1 MSFIVIVLILLPL
14 AFAAGW
20 WCARRWGGGALGGRS
35 DELSSDYFR
44 GLNYLLNEEQDK
56 AIEVFLR
63 LAEYNRDAVETHL
76 ALGSLYRRRGEV
88 DRAIR
93 LHQHLVSRPGLS
105 NEIKT
110 LGLMELGDD
119 YMRAGLLDRAES
131 LFSDLVALQAH
142 APSALRQLIGIY
154 QHERD
159 WNKAIEQ
166 ARLLEKATGESEA
179 VLIAQFYC
187 ELADQYRLQGQFDTA
202 RGYIRQAFENDA
214 HCIRALLASAVM
226 DVSEQAYARAIET
239 YQQALDI
246 DLAFVPQ
253 VLPSLQSAYA
263 QLQAPV
269 EAARYYDELL
279 GRYQGISLVLA
290 RVELYRQQEGEA
302 AAQAFLTRQLRA
314 RPTVRGLMALI
325 DASMERLDG
334 EILANFT
341 ILHDLMR
348 KLLEG
353 QMKYRCTRCGF
364 GAKAHHW
371 QCPGCKSWSTI
382 RPILGVANE

>member
-1 MSFIVIVLILLPL
+1 MSWMLLSLAVPL

-20 WCARRWGGGALGGRS
+20 WCARRWPGPSPVTRS
-35 DELSSDYFR
+35 EALSSDYFR

-76 ALGSLYRRRGEV
+76 ALGSLFRRRGEV

-105 NEIKT
+105 NEVKT

-142 APSALRQLIGIY
+142 APTALRQLIGIY

-166 ARLLEKATGESEA
+166 ARLLERATGESEA
-179 VLIAQFYC
+179 ILIAQFYC
-187 ELADQYRLQGQFDTA
+187 ELADQYRLQGHIETA
-202 RGYIRQAFENDA
+202 RGYIRQAFENDPN
-214 HCIRALLASAVM
+214 CIRALLASAVM
-226 DVSEQAYARAIET
+226 DASEQKYTAAIRD
-239 YQQALDI
+239 YQQALSV

-253 VLPSLQSAYA
+253 VLPPLQSAYA
-263 QLQAPV
+263 HVDSQA
-269 EAARYYDELL
+269 EAARFYDGLL
-279 GRYQGISLVLA
+279 ERYQGISLVLA
-290 RVELYRQQEGEA
+290 RVELYRQMEGEA
-302 AAQAFLTRQLRA
+302 EAQQFLTRQLRA

-325 DASMERLDG
+325 DATMERLDG

-353 QMKYRCTRCGF
+353 QMMYRCTRCGF

-371 QCPGCKSWSTI
+371 QCPSCKSWSTI

>member
-1 MSFIVIVLILLPL
+1 MNWVVVLCLLLPM

-20 WCARRWGGGALGGRS
+20 WCALRRGGSRLAARS

-76 ALGSLYRRRGEV
+76 ALGSLFRRRGEV

-105 NEIKT
+105 NDIKT

-142 APSALRQLIGIY
+142 APAALRQLIGIY

-179 VLIAQFYC
+179 VLIAQFHC
-187 ELADQYRLQGQFDTA
+187 ELADQYRLQGHVEAA
-202 RGYIRQAFENDA
+202 RDHLRQAFDNDA
-214 HCIRALLASAVM
+214 NCIRALLASAVM
-226 DVSEQAYARAIET
+226 DASEQKYAAAIKAYEQAISV
-239 YQQALDI
+239 

-253 VLPSLQSAYA
+253 VLPPLQSAYA
-263 QLQAPV
+263 HQQAHV
-269 EAARYYDELL
+269 AAARFYDGLL
-279 GRYQGISLVLA
+279 QRYQGISLVLA
-290 RVELYRQQEGEA
+290 RVDLYRQQEGEA
-302 AAQAFLTRQLRA
+302 AAQAFLTRQLQA

-334 EILANFT
+334 EAMANFT
-341 ILHDLMR
+341 ILNDLMR

-353 QMKYRCTRCGF
+353 QMMYRCTRCGF

-371 QCPGCKSWSTI
+371 QCPSCKSWSTI
-382 RPILGVANE
+382 RPIMGVANE